1 MWGISSPLG
10 PLYSTAG
17 MASEKIGTHLALFS
31 PLRDLGPRA
40 QLEKQK
46 HRERRIIKVLFF
58 TTSPRDTQERKKKKK
73 RKKKEEKKG
82 KKEREEEA
90 RISVLGAGQRGELG
104 I

>member
-73 RKKKEEKKG
+73 KKKG

>member
-58 TTSPRDTQERKKKKK
+58 TTSPRDTQERKK
-73 RKKKEEKKG
+73 RKKKKKG

>member
-46 HRERRIIKVLFF
+46 HREMRIIKVLFF
-58 TTSPRDTQERKKKKK
+58 TTSPRDTQERKKKK
-73 RKKKEEKKG
+73 RKKREKKRE
-82 KKEREEEA
+82 KKKRGSVYWVQVRE
-90 RISVLGAGQRGELG
+90 GN
-104 I
+104 